1 MTRGDLIVISGFSG
15 AGKGTL
21 MRALMEKHSEFCLSV
36 SMTTR
41 KPRESEVDGREYY
54 FVSREEFEERI
65 RKGMFL
71 EYATYVGN
79 YYGTPLDYVEKMLDE
94 GRSVILEI
102 EVQGALQ
109 IREKVPDAVLMFVT
123 TPDIETLYAR
133 LKGRGTENEE
143 TIMRRLGQAA
153 VEAEMIGQ
161 YDYIVVNDEV
171 DRCADSMY
179 AMICAAKAAPV
190 RNAELVETLKK
201 DLAAVLGNKQ
211 TVKGEQS

>member
-21 MRALMEKHSEFCLSV
+21 MQALMEKHSEFCLSV

-41 KPRESEVDGREYY
+41 QPRESEVDGREYY
-54 FVSREEFEERI
+54 FVSREEFEDRI
-65 RKGMFL
+65 KRGMFL

-79 YYGTPLDYVEKMLDE
+79 YYGTPLDYVERMLDE

-123 TPDIETLYAR
+123 TPDIDTLYSR

-143 TIMRRLGQAA
+143 TIMRRLRQAA
-153 VEAEMIGQ
+153 VEAELIGQ

-171 DRCADSMY
+171 DRCADRMY
-179 AMICAAKAAPV
+179 AMICAAKAAPE
-190 RNAELVETLKK
+190 RNTELIETLKK
-201 DLAAVLGNKQ
+201 DLTAVLG
-211 TVKGEQS
+211 E